1 MRLWG
6 RGAYNRSLTSRRPTL
21 EDLIG
26 GTKGQE
32 IQRNRNDWLRAART
46 FGPSHRYKG
55 MDKERE
61 KQALNEQLA
70 RCRRLSAEF
79 TDGVTVKSLSELA
92 DELEQQLRI
101 LETARTSDQ

>member
-1 MRLWG
+1 
-6 RGAYNRSLTSRRPTL
+6 
-21 EDLIG
+21 
-26 GTKGQE
+26 
-32 IQRNRNDWLRAART
+32 
-46 FGPSHRYKG
+46 

-92 DELEQQLRI
+92 DELEQQLRT
-101 LETARTSDQ
+101 LEMARTSDQ

>member
-1 MRLWG
+1 L
-6 RGAYNRSLTSRRPTL
+6 LTDELPPDL
-21 EDLIG
+21 EDRLS
-26 GTKGQE
+26 GQE
-32 IQRNRNDWLRAART
+32 VQRNCNDWLRAART
-46 FGPSHRYKG
+46 FGSSHRYKG

-92 DELEQQLRI
+92 DELEQQLRT